1 MTAKQ
6 KLKMAEQQ
14 LAYWKQVAKE
24 AKAELRAQ
32 ERVRGKKLRPAKR
45 AVRDWEKMQA
55 RQSAAVAR
63 VHGRTALKM
72 RKAQRK
78 RAARRR

>member
-24 AKAELRAQ
+24 AKAELREA
-32 ERVRGKKLRPAKR
+32 ERAKKLPKLRKAPKR
-45 AVRDWEKMQA
+45 AKKLTPKAQRDLLKRMA
-55 RQSAAVAR
+55 
-63 VHGRTALKM
+63 GRDQRAFVGRA
-72 RKAQRK
+72 RKAQK
-78 RAARRR
+78 RRRR